1 MSDADRV
8 SPLTAVLK
16 PGTHGHLVHGPAVHL
31 STRLCRSLV
40 QVQAWPDTGAK
51 VQNLLA
57 THIGVSLP
65 KDHQAV
71 VTSGGSHIMPTGP
84 GRFWIESDQLD
95 LDVAL
100 RGQITSD
107 LGAVTGL
114 THSRVVVTVQGEKAA
129 WLLATGIGIDFAE
142 HAFPSGSVRLTH
154 HHEIGLT
161 IHRIDQ
167 QTFELYAFTS
177 YARGLWHWLTEAAS
191 EVGYEVTAAS

>member
-1 MSDADRV
+1 MSETRRV
-8 SPLTAVLK
+8 SPLAAILK

-40 QVQAWPDTGAK
+40 QVQSWPDTNAK

-57 THIGVSLP
+57 AHIGTPLS

-71 VTSGGSHIMPTGP
+71 VTKGGSHIIPTGP
-84 GRFWIESDQLD
+84 GRYWIESDQPGLD
-95 LDVAL
+95 TTL

-107 LGAVTGL
+107 MGAVTGL
-114 THSRVVVTVQGEKAA
+114 THSRVVVTVKGEKAA

-142 HAFPSGSVRLTH
+142 HAFPAGSVRLTH

-161 IHRIDQ
+161 INRVDA

-191 EVGYEVTAAS
+191 EVGYEVAAAS